1 MKLSTRSYFW
11 SALGLATLAFLGLN
25 IFANNFFIDARL
37 DLTQSRQYTLSSGTR
52 SIIDQLPEPVT
63 LRFYFSRSNAAD
75 YPATA
80 AYAKRV
86 RDLLGHYAAVS
97 HGRIVLEDI
106 DPAPFTPEEDRA
118 TEAGLRPIPLAN
130 GTGSIYFG
138 LEGVNTVDDRNT
150 IPNFAPEREP
160 YLEYDL
166 TSLLFQLSHP
176 GKRKIAVLSSLP
188 LARAPGSGQ
197 PLGIYADLQ
206 HTYDVRMLPDEFREI
221 PKDTN
226 LLLIAHPQE
235 ITPSKMRAILR
246 YVLGGGR
253 ALIFLDPMSELV
265 QQEQTPS
272 APPSSDLNLLLQ
284 AWGVAYNPR
293 ELVLDRGN
301 AQRIRNPADP
311 QRAPVPY
318 PMWQHLTAGNFSKTD
333 PVTASLT
340 GVNLASPGA
349 LSQRAGATTKFEP
362 LLVSSSDA
370 MLYPRDQAL
379 QLKDPGALMSAIK
392 PGAAPLTLA
401 ARITGHAA
409 VPGFASG
416 NINIVVVA
424 DTDVLDDRF
433 WAQNDPQTGTR
444 APFADN
450 EGLVLNAIESLT
462 GSDDLI
468 TLRARGNTE
477 RPFTVVR
484 RMQADAEARFRET
497 LDSLRTR
504 LTNAQQQFS
513 QLQQGGSAATLSA
526 EQQAAM
532 DSLQREITGTRAQL
546 RDVQA
551 NLRAGIDRLGRILA
565 FMNILLVPLL
575 VAGFALVF
583 GAIRR
588 ARAKGNRRKARL
600 EAEGGAA

>member
-63 LRFYFSRSNAAD
+63 LRFYFSRGNAAD

-362 LLVSSSDA
+362 LLVSSADA

-600 EAEGGAA
+600 EAERGAA

>member
-1 MKLSTRSYFW
+1 MQISARAHFW
-11 SALGLATLAFLGLN
+11 SAIGLAAIAFAGIN
-25 IFANNFFIDARL
+25 IFANNFFIDSRL
-37 DLTQSRQYTLSSGTR
+37 DLTQSRQYTLSDGTR
-52 SIIDQLPEPVT
+52 AIIAKLPEPVT
-63 LRFYFSRSNAAD
+63 LRFYFSRGNAGD

-86 RDLLGHYAAVS
+86 RDLLGHYAAIS
-97 HGRIVLEDI
+97 RGKIILEDV

-130 GTGSIYFG
+130 GQSSIYFG

-150 IPNFAPEREP
+150 IPFFAPEREP

-176 GKRKIAVLSSLP
+176 GKAKIAVLSSLP
-188 LARAPGSGQ
+188 LAKSPASGQ

-206 HTYDVRMLPDEFREI
+206 RSYDVRPLAEDFREI
-221 PKDTN
+221 PKDTS

-235 ITPSKMRAILR
+235 ITPSKLRAIEM

-265 QQEQTPS
+265 QQEQTPG
-272 APPSSDLNLLLQ
+272 APPSSDLRILLQ
-284 AWGVAYNPR
+284 NWGVEFNPR

-311 QRAPVPY
+311 QRAAMPY
-318 PMWQHLTAGNFSKTD
+318 PLWQHLTAESFSKSD
-333 PVTASLT
+333 PVTASLN

-349 LSQRAGATTKFEP
+349 LSPAKNATTKFEP
-362 LLVSSSDA
+362 LISSSADS
-370 MLYPRDQAL
+370 MLFPRDKTL
-379 QLKDPGALMSAIK
+379 ELKDPGALMRAMK
-392 PGAAPLTLA
+392 PGGRKLTLA
-401 ARITGHAA
+401 ARVTGRA
-409 VPGFASG
+409 VFPGVTEG
-416 NINIVVVA
+416 NINVILVA
-424 DTDVLDDRF
+424 DTDILDDRF
-433 WAQNDPQTGTR
+433 WAQTDPQSGAHT
-444 APFADN
+444 PFADN
-450 EGLVLNAIESLT
+450 EGFVLNAIESLA

-468 TLRARGNTE
+468 SLRARGNTE
-477 RPFTVVR
+477 RPFAVVQ
-484 RMQADAEARFRET
+484 RMQAEAESRFRET

-504 LTNAQQQFS
+504 LQSAQEQFA

-532 DSLQREITGTRAQL
+532 ERLQREIAGTRAEL
-546 RDVQA
+546 RNVQA

-565 FMNILLVPLL
+565 FLNILAMPLA
-575 VAGFALVF
+575 VAGFAIVF
-583 GAIRR
+583 GIIRR
-588 ARAKGNRRKARL
+588 ARAKGR
-600 EAEGGAA
+600 GGKRVTGAPA

>member
-1 MKLSTRSYFW
+1 M
-11 SALGLATLAFLGLN
+11 
-25 IFANNFFIDARL
+25 
-37 DLTQSRQYTLSSGTR
+37 
-52 SIIDQLPEPVT
+52 T
-63 LRFYFSRSNAAD
+63 LR
-75 YPATA
+75 
-80 AYAKRV
+80 
-86 RDLLGHYAAVS
+86 
-97 HGRIVLEDI
+97 
-106 DPAPFTPEEDRA
+106 
-118 TEAGLRPIPLAN
+118 
-130 GTGSIYFG
+130 
-138 LEGVNTVDDRNT
+138 
-150 IPNFAPEREP
+150 
-160 YLEYDL
+160 
-166 TSLLFQLSHP
+166 LFQLSHP

-188 LARAPGSGQ
+188 LTRAPDSGQ

-206 HTYDVRMLPDEFREI
+206 HAYDVRMLPDEFREI

-318 PMWQHLTAGNFSKTD
+318 PMWQHLTAENFSKTD

-362 LLVSSSDA
+362 LLVSSADA

-462 GSDDLI
+462 GSDELI